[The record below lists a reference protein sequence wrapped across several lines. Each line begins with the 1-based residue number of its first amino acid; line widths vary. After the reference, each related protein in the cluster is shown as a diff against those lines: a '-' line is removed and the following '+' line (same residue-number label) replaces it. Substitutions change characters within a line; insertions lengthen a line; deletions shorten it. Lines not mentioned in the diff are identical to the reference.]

1 MSSKAVRFF
10 RSWDGDL
17 ISFISA
23 NLGNGLYRVGDLWV
37 AYFQSINCFIGLPVF
52 WFSSLLSG
60 LTQSMIKGA
69 KYLCVN
75 MLHTNCQFL
84 HKIHLSQQGLLSDK
98 NSKPPPL
105 QKLHYLDHELE
116 NGERLSDKKF
126 ITGNEKSLD

>member
-1 MSSKAVRFF
+1 
-10 RSWDGDL
+10 
-17 ISFISA
+17 
-23 NLGNGLYRVGDLWV
+23 
-37 AYFQSINCFIGLPVF
+37 
-52 WFSSLLSG
+52 
-60 LTQSMIKGA
+60 MIKGA